1 MVRAVRPDT
10 LGLGGYA
17 AAGLRRTRAHGSPNR
32 QRAGRAPWIVA
43 KTARSW
49 IRMDLRSRSSCST
62 RKNIS
67 RTLCTSQSERSM
79 SARENILRRI
89 REANGREAGET
100 AGRRIAIRKKLD
112 DRSRGPL
119 PTMAW
124 EPVPH
129 FKERCIAM
137 MSTVSEVE
145 SLDGVP
151 HALASYL
158 KANQLP
164 ATGVCWAEF
173 AALNWAGSGLTIE
186 ARPSHAEDK
195 LGITGV
201 FCALAEN
208 GTLMLLS
215 GETTPATTSL
225 LPETHVAVVPFSR
238 IVR

>member
-1 MVRAVRPDT
+1 
-10 LGLGGYA
+10 
-17 AAGLRRTRAHGSPNR
+17 
-32 QRAGRAPWIVA
+32 
-43 KTARSW
+43 
-49 IRMDLRSRSSCST
+49 
-62 RKNIS
+62 
-67 RTLCTSQSERSM
+67 M

-238 IVR
+238 IVRTMEDGWDLLRRERGVLPRQVNFISGPSRTADIEMTLVLGAHGPFRVHVILVAR

>member
-1 MVRAVRPDT
+1 
-10 LGLGGYA
+10 
-17 AAGLRRTRAHGSPNR
+17 
-32 QRAGRAPWIVA
+32 
-43 KTARSW
+43 
-49 IRMDLRSRSSCST
+49 
-62 RKNIS
+62 
-67 RTLCTSQSERSM
+67 M

-186 ARPSHAEDK
+186 ARASHAEDK

-238 IVR
+238 IVRTMEDGWDLLRRERGVLPRQVNFISGPSRTADIEMTLVLGAHGPFRVHVILVTR